1 MRGLPEGLAV
11 GGVCVCV
18 RESFG
23 VACVCVCGYVCLK
36 KKNIYFNMAG
46 KFETSCMCA
55 SARCEVCVCKDVK
68 LLCAH
73 VCVDARLCVCIH
85 VC

>member
-1 MRGLPEGLAV
+1 MCERELW
-11 GGVCVCV
+11 GGVRMCVW
-18 RESFG
+18 
-23 VACVCVCGYVCLK
+23 VCMLE
-36 KKNIYFNMAG
+36 KKNIYINMAG